1 MDFIG
6 KTLTAFGLTDK
17 EARVY
22 RAALNHEETSPFE
35 LSRET
40 KIPRTTVYE
49 ILFNLS
55 LKGLI
60 ALVQSDGFSKQQTR
74 IKAKNPSLLREI
86 VAKKRAD
93 LASLDVDLVQILPY
107 LKK

>member
-1 MDFIG
+1 MDFVD
-6 KTLTAFGLTDK
+6 KTLVAFGLTDK

-22 RAALNHEETSPFE
+22 RAALNYEETSPFA

-55 LKGLI
+55 LKGLVT
-60 ALVQSDGFSKQQTR
+60 LVQSDGFSKQQTR
-74 IKAKNPSLLREI
+74 IKARNPSMLREI
-86 VAKKRAD
+86 SSKMFFLNPK
-93 LASLDVDLVQILPY
+93 SFG
-107 LKK
+107 